1 MNLTAHE
8 CAHVFDAYHI
18 MNIRNRCKDGF
29 SQHNDLIK
37 PEEQERWWNETDGK
51 RLAWLYRE
59 EGGSAYLG
67 FGVLL
72 RQDDGFWTTTV
83 AVLPEYGGM
92 GYGKAITHDIVTRCP
107 GPCRATARKDNP
119 AAVKLHAAEDWDVVD
134 GPDERLVY
142 FRTKAGVT
150 A

>member
-1 MNLTAHE
+1 MTLIPHE
-8 CAHVFDAYHI
+8 AVTLFDAMHI

-29 SQHNDLIK
+29 STHTERLTGEQ
-37 PEEQERWWNETDGK
+37 QERWWFETEGR
-51 RLAWLYRE
+51 RLAWLYR
-59 EGGSAYLG
+59 SADTVEYVG
-67 FGVLL
+67 FGLL
-72 RQDDGFWTTTV
+72 LKQPDGMWTTTV
-83 AVLPEYGGM
+83 AVLPEYGGL
-92 GYGKAITHDIVTRCP
+92 GCGKAITHDIVTRCP

-119 AAVKLHAAEDWDVVD
+119 AAVKLHVADDWDVVE